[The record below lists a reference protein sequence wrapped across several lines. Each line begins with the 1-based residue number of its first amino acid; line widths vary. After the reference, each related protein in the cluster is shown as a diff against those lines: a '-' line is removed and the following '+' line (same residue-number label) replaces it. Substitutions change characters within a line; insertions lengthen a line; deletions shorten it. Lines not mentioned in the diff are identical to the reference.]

1 MKYFQVYE
9 LVDRLT
15 YEQRGDEAISVFNP
29 ELLIQLD
36 NLREYFGVSITVN
49 NWYFGG
55 EFEWRGWRTPE
66 KAKELGAPNSQH
78 RIGNAIDGDIRGV
91 SADDARVRIL
101 ADKNNPLLCRIQRLE
116 TGTSWVHFDLMWVSD
131 RIHLFHA

>member
-29 ELLIQLD
+29 EVLIQLD
-36 NLREYFGVSITVN
+36 NLREYFGVPITIN
-49 NWYFGG
+49 NWHSGG
-55 EFEWRGWRTPE
+55 SFEWRGWRTPE
-66 KAKELGAPNSQH
+66 KAKELGAPHSQH
-78 RIGNAIDGDIRGV
+78 RIGNAIDGDVRGM
-91 SADDARVRIL
+91 SADDVRAAII
-101 ADKNNPLLCRIQRLE
+101 ANKDHPLLCRIQRLE
-116 TGTSWVHFDLMWVSD
+116 TGITWVHFDLMWVPD